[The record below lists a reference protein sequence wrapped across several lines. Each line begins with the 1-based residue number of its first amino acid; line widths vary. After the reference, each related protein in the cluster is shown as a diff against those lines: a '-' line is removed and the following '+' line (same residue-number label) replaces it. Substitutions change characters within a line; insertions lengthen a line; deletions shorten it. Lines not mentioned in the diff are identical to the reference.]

1 MEGATL
7 PYELRELV
15 EATHFE
21 PGSLPLRT
29 KRLEAY
35 ARERALNNS
44 PSIAARAAG
53 YKGRADV
60 VGAIVE
66 KKKSVQARIGWLTR
80 DAEDAIREKRRR
92 LETFLWDV
100 LEADRANFYESIEV
114 VITDR
119 NGIPILDRN
128 GLPKTKTVTQLKQL
142 EKLSATE
149 RRMIESISYT
159 ESGKP
164 NLRLVSKEYAH
175 RELRR
180 MIGGDKER
188 AQGAG
193 STFANYTDA
202 ELFAE
207 LGRLADE
214 LGIKMTLTIPT
225 DEKCDFVLDTPLL
238 ARS

>member
-7 PYELRELV
+7 PYELKELV
-15 EATHFE
+15 EATQFE

-44 PSIAARAAG
+44 PSIAARTAG
-53 YKGRADV
+53 YNGRADV
-60 VGAIVE
+60 VGAILE
-66 KKKSVQARIGWLTR
+66 KKKNVQARIAWLTR
-80 DAEDAIREKRRR
+80 DTEEALRQKRQR

-100 LEADRANFYESIEV
+100 LESDRANFYETVEV
-114 VITDR
+114 VVTDR
-119 NGIPILDRN
+119 NGIPMLDRN
-128 GLPKTKTVTQLKQL
+128 GLPKTKTVTQLKPL

-149 RRMIESISYT
+149 RRMIESITYT

-164 NLRLVSKEYAH
+164 NLKLVSKEYAH

-180 MIGGDKER
+180 MFGGDNEH
-188 AQGAG
+188 APGAG
-193 STFANYTDA
+193 STFANFTDA

-207 LGRLADE
+207 LGRLAEE
-214 LGIKMTLTIPT
+214 LGIKSTLTIEPS
-225 DEKCDFVLDTPLL
+225 DEK
-238 ARS
+238 

>member
-1 MEGATL
+1 LWLNFRATANVAKMEGATV
-7 PYELRELV
+7 PYALKELV
-15 EATHFE
+15 EATQFE

-29 KRLEAY
+29 RRLEAY

-44 PSIAARAAG
+44 PSIAARNAG
-53 YKGRADV
+53 YNGRADV

-66 KKKSVQARIGWLTR
+66 KKKHVQARVRWLVR
-80 DAEDAIREKRRR
+80 DAEDAVRIKRQR
-92 LETFLWDV
+92 LETFLWDA
-100 LEADRANFYESIEV
+100 LELDHANFYETTEV

-128 GLPKTKTVTQLKQL
+128 GWPKTKTVTQPKPL

-159 ESGKP
+159 ESGQP

-180 MIGGDKER
+180 MIGGDKV
-188 AQGAG
+188 QGNQG
-193 STFANYTDA
+193 VGGTFSNYTDA

-207 LGRLADE
+207 LGRLANE
-214 LGIKMTLTIPT
+214 LGIKTTLTIEPKT
-225 DEKCDFVLDTPLL
+225 
-238 ARS
+238 